1 MDLPPLSQ
9 DQLSSILSS
18 AATPSE
24 LYEKLSQY
32 EGEAL
37 LASDNQGNPELLS
50 LFYAFFFFSHLPW
63 CIWCERASF
72 LPVSAAVRQQS
83 TTMPLRLNSS
93 SSLASSRTCSSFSTS
108 CSRSRLTQRRK
119 SSCVTRLWTKGSA
132 AAAAAAAAAIKK

>member
-1 MDLPPLSQ
+1 MALPPLSQ

-50 LFYAFFFFSHLPW
+50 LFYAFFFFSHL
-63 CIWCERASF
+63 
-72 LPVSAAVRQQS
+72 
-83 TTMPLRLNSS
+83 
-93 SSLASSRTCSSFSTS
+93 
-108 CSRSRLTQRRK
+108 LTEQM
-119 SSCVTRLWTKGSA
+119 
-132 AAAAAAAAAIKK
+132 